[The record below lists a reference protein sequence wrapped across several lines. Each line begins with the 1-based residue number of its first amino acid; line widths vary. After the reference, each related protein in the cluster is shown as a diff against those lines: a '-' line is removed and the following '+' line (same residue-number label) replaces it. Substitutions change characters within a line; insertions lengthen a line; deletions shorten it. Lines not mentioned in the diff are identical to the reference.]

1 MSKEQFE
8 IIVTNQ
14 VTNQAMLVAI
24 LKVLGVG
31 EKEVNKLGNLG
42 KKTADIFF
50 KSLEEME
57 KKNGK

>member
-14 VTNQAMLVAI
+14 VINQAMLIAI
-24 LKVLGVG
+24 LKVLDVG
-31 EKEVNKLGNLG
+31 EEETNKLANLG

-50 KSLEEME
+50 KSL
-57 KKNGK
+57 